1 MGRPFLRLVRKE
13 GRVVTGDIE
22 QARSEAT
29 EWLLL
34 LREEPDDLE
43 QRARFEEWRR
53 ASPVHAAAWDSM
65 QTTFAAVGEVE
76 PSQPELRRE
85 FARRRRG
92 FPWRRVSI
100 PYRGRQKRAKLGV
113 AVATV
118 VAACAAIVFAP
129 GLSLRLQADAVTAAG
144 DTQLVSLDDGSQ
156 VTLGPDSALAIA
168 YTNQKRIVRLLSG
181 QAWFEV
187 AHNPQRPFEVEAG
200 DVTTTV
206 LGTKFDVR
214 MVGTSTSVAVGRGR
228 VRVQASSPST
238 THILK
243 AGDWVRVD
251 HAHGPSEGRGDL
263 EVAGAWRS
271 GRIYVRDRSVADVVD
286 EIKPWYAGR
295 IWLADDKV
303 GRRRVSGVFDASKPE
318 MALQALTS
326 SHGGRVTR
334 ITPWLMIVSAN

>member
-1 MGRPFLRLVRKE
+1 M
-13 GRVVTGDIE
+13 TGDHE

-34 LREEPDDLE
+34 LREEPDDLD

-65 QTTFAAVGEVE
+65 RTTFAAIGEVE
-76 PSQPELRRE
+76 PGQPELRRE

-92 FPWRRVSI
+92 LPWRRAGMPSRNRQGRVK
-100 PYRGRQKRAKLGV
+100 RGMVIAG
-113 AVATV
+113 V
-118 VAACAAIVFAP
+118 VAACAAVVLVP
-129 GLSLRLQADAVTAAG
+129 SLSLRLQADAVTSAG
-144 DTQLVSLDDGSQ
+144 DTRLMILDDGSR

-168 YTNQKRIVRLLSG
+168 YSDQKRTVQLLSG

-187 AHNPQRPFEVEAG
+187 EHNPQRPFEVEAG

-206 LGTKFDVR
+206 LGTRFDVR
-214 MVGTSTSVAVGRGR
+214 MVGETTSVAVGRGR
-228 VRVQASSPST
+228 VRVAASSSHNI
-238 THILK
+238 HILE

-251 HAHGPSEGRGDL
+251 AAQGSSEGHGDP

-271 GRIYVRDRSVADVVD
+271 GRIYVRNQSVADVVD
-286 EIKPWYAGR
+286 EIRPWYSGR
-295 IWLADDKV
+295 IWIADDTI
-303 GRRRVSGVFDASKPE
+303 GRQRVSGVFNASNPE

-326 SHGGRVTR
+326 SHGARVTR
-334 ITPWLMIVSAN
+334 ISPWLMIISAD